1 LSVRLRF
8 APSPTGALHIGSV
21 RTTLYNYLFARQRDG
36 SLILRI
42 EDTDQDRLVAGA
54 IDSIYDGL
62 RWLGIT
68 WNEGPQ
74 EGGPY
79 APYVQSERLALYQQ
93 HAQELIDKGAAYYCF
108 CSKERLAALRAA
120 QEARHEITRY
130 DRHCRNI
137 PPAEAAERAKAEPHV
152 VRQRVP
158 DEGTL
163 AIEDLVHGK
172 IEWQAETIED
182 QVLLKSDGFPTYHLA
197 VVVDDHVM
205 GITHIMR
212 GEEWMASVPK
222 HLLIYQA
229 FGWDVPP
236 MAHFPSV
243 LGPDGKKLSKRHG
256 STAVSQFRE
265 DGYLPEAL
273 INYLALIGWSP
284 GTEEE
289 IFSIDDLI
297 RVWKIEQVQSA
308 GGKWDKERLDFFNGV
323 WIRKLSVDELVRRL
337 EPFVPAEWDRTVL
350 KQIAPHIQERMKTLK
365 DAKEQIRFL
374 FTDDIGYD
382 SKLLIPKKSDRVST
396 AEALAQ
402 ARAILSGLEPF
413 TGDVIQPALEALA
426 EQLGWTR
433 KDLNGTVRM
442 AITGRQVGPPLYE
455 SLEVLGKEKS
465 LKRIEMAQDLLAGVR
480 A

>member
-1 LSVRLRF
+1 MRLRF

-21 RTTLYNYLFARQRDG
+21 RTTIYNYLFARQREG
-36 SLILRI
+36 KLILRV
-42 EDTDQDRLVAGA
+42 EDTDQDRLVPGA
-54 IDSIYDGL
+54 IDSIYEGL
-62 RWLGIT
+62 HWLGIS
-68 WNEGPQ
+68 WHEGPQ
-74 EGGPY
+74 EGGPH
-79 APYVQSERLALYQQ
+79 APYVQSERLPLYQK
-93 HAQELIDKGAAYYCF
+93 HAAELIEKSAAYYCF

-120 QEARHEITRY
+120 QEARKELTRY

-137 PPAEAAERAKAEPHV
+137 PADEAAERAKTEPHV
-152 VRQRVP
+152 IRLKVP

-163 AIEDLVHGK
+163 AIDDLVHGR
-172 IEWQAETIED
+172 IEWQVNTIED
-182 QVLLKSDGFPTYHLA
+182 QIILKSDSFPTYHLA
-197 VVVDDHVM
+197 VVVDDHEM
-205 GITHIMR
+205 GITRIMR
-212 GEEWMASVPK
+212 GEEWIASVPK
-222 HLLIYQA
+222 HLLIYGA
-229 FGWDVPP
+229 FDWDVPP

-284 GTEEE
+284 GTEDEV
-289 IFSIDDLI
+289 FSMGDLI

-337 EPFVPAEWDRTVL
+337 EPFVPAEWDREL
-350 KQIAPHIQERMKTLK
+350 LRKIAPHIQERMKTLK
-365 DAKEQIRFL
+365 DAHDQIRFL
-374 FTDDIGYD
+374 FTDDIGYEAG
-382 SKLLIPKKSDRVST
+382 LLIPKKSDRVST
-396 AEALAQ
+396 AEALAR
-402 ARAILSGLEPF
+402 ARAILAPLDPF
-413 TGDVIQPALEALA
+413 VAALIEPALVGLA
-426 EQLGWTR
+426 EQLGWSK
-433 KDLNGTVRM
+433 KDLNGAIRM